1 MLLRTRIT
9 LIVALSL
16 LLIVLGLGS
25 AGLLR
30 EQLLQQRLA
39 TTALAGQA
47 SLWGEML
54 AAEDRLL
61 DQGLDQLLADS
72 QFLQA
77 ARQRNRVA
85 MEKILHAAQLL
96 PGPAQPLA
104 LVALISARQEPLVW
118 GLALQRPL
126 LDSVSLERAANS
138 ELVGGLRLGT
148 SSAPLVLS
156 ARVLPPQDPAGIEQ
170 SPVVLVLARH
180 AQHALQRFAERTGAH
195 ANLIDLRS
203 QLSASTD
210 ALLWQRTPLQ
220 ISPRT
225 ASTASKWLTGAP
237 TSSTAPP

>member
-61 DQGLDQLLADS
+61 DQGLHQLLADS

-77 ARQRNRVA
+77 DPQRNRVA

-138 ELVGGLRLGT
+138 ELVGG
-148 SSAPLVLS
+148 P
-156 ARVLPPQDPAGIEQ
+156 
-170 SPVVLVLARH
+170 
-180 AQHALQRFAERTGAH
+180 
-195 ANLIDLRS
+195 RS
-203 QLSASTD
+203 QRADNSAD
-210 ALLWQRTPLQ
+210 Q
-220 ISPRT
+220 
-225 ASTASKWLTGAP
+225 
-237 TSSTAPP
+237 